1 MSNEGKT
8 KMSMGQR
15 LAYSFGAF
23 GNDAFYGLLSG
34 YLIMFITS
42 HLFNSGNQAVDNKMI
57 SLVTLIIMVLRIVEL
72 FIDPF
77 IGNAIDRTKTRWGHF
92 RPWVVAGGTVSAVLL
107 LCLFTSLGNL
117 YQKNAMLYLV
127 IFAVMYITM
136 DILYSLKDVSRRL
149 RLIRV
154 SAKKRQLLRVSVLL
168 SAAVSLAC
176 SSCRQSSIFQKRR
189 LRPVMLTAGSCLP

>member
-57 SLVTLIIMVLRIVEL
+57 SLVTLIIMALRIVEL

-92 RPWVVAGGTVSAVLL
+92 RPWVVAGGTVSAVSVYVAWQFVSEKCNALSGHLCRNVHHDGHLL
-107 LCLFTSLGNL
+107 FIQGCRFLV
-117 YQKNAMLYLV
+117 NA
-127 IFAVMYITM
+127 
-136 DILYSLKDVSRRL
+136 
-149 RLIRV
+149 
-154 SAKKRQLLRVSVLL
+154 
-168 SAAVSLAC
+168 
-176 SSCRQSSIFQKRR
+176 
-189 LRPVMLTAGSCLP
+189 PVAYD